1 MKIILSH
8 TSILPGVLHWIWNC
22 FLFLSFL
29 CYCCYLKWFHHA
41 LTDWL
46 DCVFIFRVKFY
57 FVSFFLLGK
66 NKNATTDLTIIDK
79 MQRTT
84 TTEKCKLTSSWLLF
98 GWLVRLEIHLS
109 RDTLLL
115 FLCGSKLR
123 ERARF
128 TCQSI
133 ATAVMCDDCIGA
145 LPFSF
150 IGLYL
155 NQY

>member
-1 MKIILSH
+1 MKIIPSH
-8 TSILPGVLHWIWNC
+8 TSFLLCVLHWIWNC

-46 DCVFIFRVKFY
+46 DRVFIFRVKFY

-66 NKNATTDLTIIDK
+66 NKKTRRRISRLSTKCNER
-79 MQRTT
+79 QRR
-84 TTEKCKLTSSWLLF
+84 KNVNWPLLGCCLVGWF
-98 GWLVRLEIHLS
+98 GWRYIWVEILYCC
-109 RDTLLL
+109 
-115 FLCGSKLR
+115 FFVVVNW

-128 TCQSI
+128 SCQSI
-133 ATAVMCDDCIGA
+133 ATAVMCYDCIGA

-155 NQY
+155 NQN